1 MRNYHHNLRIG
12 RWGRERRAVDARD
25 ALLGHLK
32 LGASWEGFVVEQI
45 PACCGDRD
53 AYFYA
58 TQSGTELDLLLLRGS
73 RRIGIEIKFSDAPR
87 TTRSVHVVRED
98 LKLDQL
104 IVIYPGVQS
113 YSLGEIASVM
123 SLNSALEILSAL

>member
-1 MRNYHHNLRIG
+1 MPP
-12 RWGRERRAVDARD
+12 
-25 ALLGHLK
+25 K
-32 LGASWEGFVVEQI
+32 
-45 PACCGDRD
+45 
-53 AYFYA
+53 
-58 TQSGTELDLLLLRGS
+58 SGTELDSLLLRGS

-87 TTRSVHVVRED
+87 STRSMQVVRED

>member
-1 MRNYHHNLRIG
+1 MPP
-12 RWGRERRAVDARD
+12 
-25 ALLGHLK
+25 K
-32 LGASWEGFVVEQI
+32 SGA
-45 PACCGDRD
+45 
-53 AYFYA
+53 
-58 TQSGTELDLLLLRGS
+58 ELDSLLLRGS
-73 RRIGIEIKFSDAPR
+73 RRIGIEIEFSDAPR
-87 TTRSVHVVRED
+87 STRSMQVVRED

>member
-25 ALLGHLK
+25 ALFGHPK
-32 LGASWEGFVVEQI
+32 PGASWEGFVVEQI
-45 PACCGDRD
+45 RACCGDRD

-87 TTRSVHVVRED
+87 STRSMQVVRED

>member
-1 MRNYHHNLRIG
+1 MPP
-12 RWGRERRAVDARD
+12 
-25 ALLGHLK
+25 K
-32 LGASWEGFVVEQI
+32 
-45 PACCGDRD
+45 
-53 AYFYA
+53 
-58 TQSGTELDLLLLRGS
+58 SGTELDLLLLRGS